1 MNIIYAKHDGCDKEF
16 CWQVPDSMVQYIHKG
31 DILLVD
37 TYRGLDIAT
46 AITGVVSGDGTKD
59 IAEKSGAYFPL
70 RSVIS
75 FVDSRLKSY
84 VTNLVSHDMIKILKE
99 YNSDIVLPF

>member
-1 MNIIYAKHDGCDKEF
+1 MNIIFAKHDCCEKEF
-16 CWQVPDSMVQYIHKG
+16 CWQVPDNMVQYIHKG

-37 TYRGLDIAT
+37 TCRGLDIAT

-70 RSVIS
+70 RSVVS
-75 FVDSRLKSY
+75 FVDSRLKNYLTNMVRNDLISVIKTY
-84 VTNLVSHDMIKILKE
+84 NTNLD
-99 YNSDIVLPF
+99 LPF